1 MAPIILFLLFSFL
14 HQVSQGTYYVFY
26 SIYINEQL
34 NIPMD
39 WIGAF
44 WIIGVVAE
52 IVIMFSY
59 QRIWG
64 KIKEE
69 WVFIISAILNS
80 IRWWFTAHCT
90 SIETMV
96 LLQTLHA
103 FSFEP
108 IKWQLCEIIERQFPE
123 KSRSFVWAYLLA

>member
-1 MAPIILFLLFSFL
+1 
-14 HQVSQGTYYVFY
+14 
-26 SIYINEQL
+26 
-34 NIPMD
+34 MD

-80 IRWWFTAHCT
+80 IGVVGLQLIVHLSKPWFFYK
-90 SIETMV
+90 
-96 LLQTLHA
+96 LFTL
-103 FSFEP
+103 SVSEP
-108 IKWQLCEIIERQFPE
+108 TRWQLCE
-123 KSRSFVWAYLLA
+123 